1 MTKIRQFFGNFTKWE
16 FNGIL
21 KFLRLDASLNEK
33 LNLSSNILK
42 SRDNC
47 NQYGRDDQSCS
58 SVASIVE
65 ETEAPCYFVIVISA
79 NIQLTDIILN
89 VVSQSYILG
98 SWTTT
103 FVVISWNVSPKS
115 FQCTQA
121 FSCHHSLS
129 CNPEIKDY
137 FLFILWFFFFF
148 FFLFFGFF
156 FFFFFTYILCVRLLL
171 HRDPRVQDT
180 THPNARANWMAS
192 HSLADCYYIC
202 STTSDQQTLKQS
214 SKNLIQKLNK
224 RKKAEIFNS
233 QR

>member
-148 FFLFFGFF
+148 FFYLHPLRSIT
-156 FFFFFTYILCVRLLL
+156 FTQGSEGSGHHSPQCQSQLNGVPQPGWLLL
-171 HRDPRVQDT
+171 H
-180 THPNARANWMAS
+180 
-192 HSLADCYYIC
+192 L
-202 STTSDQQTLKQS
+202 
-214 SKNLIQKLNK
+214 
-224 RKKAEIFNS
+224 
-233 QR
+233 